1 MALRFAVKEIALA
14 KGFRNAR
21 HLAAEA
27 KVSFT
32 TMYEIWDNKKQYV
45 HLGVLERLAETL
57 EVPAGVLLTDKPEV
71 TNREPERRRRRGSR
85 PGGEAT

>member
-45 HLGVLERLAETL
+45 HLRVLERLAEAL
-57 EVPAGVLLTDKPEV
+57 EVPAGMLLTDKPEV
-71 TNREPERRRRRGSR
+71 SDREPARRRQSELRA
-85 PGGEAT
+85 GEGAK

>member
-57 EVPAGVLLTDKPEV
+57 EVPAGMLLTDKPEV
-71 TNREPERRRRRGSR
+71 SSKEPVRRRRTKLS
-85 PGGEAT
+85 PSGGAT